1 MKYMIYL
8 GLVILTLGCK
18 EKNKQVVKKNGDY
31 YTCTMHPQIRQE
43 GPGKCPICGMTLIL
57 IREGEGGGP
66 FVDSGLVLSDQQ
78 IQLGNIR
85 VDTLGSH
92 LIGDQM
98 ILSATLNMDE
108 TKTVTVNARIAG
120 RIEKLY
126 VKTTGEYI
134 QHGERLYDMY
144 SEALNNAKQ
153 EYVLA
158 LEKQKVL
165 DNSVIDFKQLVE
177 SSRHKLLLWGMN
189 SGQID
194 DLAKTKI
201 NTTSTSFYSP
211 ADGNV
216 VSLESHEGDFVAE
229 GATILRL
236 TNLSTLWA
244 EAQVYST
251 QFAQTD
257 PESSAVVQIPGLS
270 LDVPGRIIF
279 VNPEMNPSA
288 RINLIRVAIDNPRG
302 LLKPGMPVYVILKNR
317 QSHSLTLPVD
327 AVVRNE
333 RGNMV
338 WLMTGHNRFK
348 AVRVKTGLED
358 GEQVEI
364 SSGLQ
369 PGDIVVTS
377 GAYLLNS
384 EFIIRHGSEPGH
396 VHPIP

>member
-1 MKYMIYL
+1 MKYMIFL
-8 GLVILTLGCK
+8 GLFVWTLGCK
-18 EKNKQVVKKNGDY
+18 EKNRQAIKENGDY
-31 YTCTMHPQIRQE
+31 YTCTMHPQIRLE

-57 IREGEGGGP
+57 VREGEGGGS

-85 VDTLGSH
+85 VDTLGKH
-92 LIGDQM
+92 LFGDQV

-126 VKTTGEYI
+126 VKTTGDYI
-134 QHGERLYDMY
+134 QRGERLYDLY

-165 DNSVIDFKQLVE
+165 DNSVIDFKQMVE

-189 SGQID
+189 PGQID
-194 DLAKTKI
+194 ELAKTKI
-201 NTTSTSFYSP
+201 NSTSTSFYSP

-236 TNLSTLWA
+236 TDLSTLWA
-244 EAQVYST
+244 EAQVYAT
-251 QFAQTD
+251 QLAQTD
-257 PESSAVVQIPGLS
+257 PESRAVVQIPGLS
-270 LDVPGRIIF
+270 LDVPGRITF

-288 RINLIRVAIDNPRG
+288 RINLIRVAIDNPGG

-317 QSHSLTLPVD
+317 QSHALTLPVD
-327 AVVRNE
+327 AVVRSE
-333 RGNMV
+333 RGNLV
-338 WLMTGHNRFK
+338 WLKTGHNRFK
-348 AVRVKTGLED
+348 AAMVKTGLEE

-364 SSGLQ
+364 TFGVH

-377 GAYLLNS
+377 GAYLLYS
-384 EFIIRHGSEPGH
+384 EFIIRRGSEPEPDH
-396 VHPIP
+396 SIP